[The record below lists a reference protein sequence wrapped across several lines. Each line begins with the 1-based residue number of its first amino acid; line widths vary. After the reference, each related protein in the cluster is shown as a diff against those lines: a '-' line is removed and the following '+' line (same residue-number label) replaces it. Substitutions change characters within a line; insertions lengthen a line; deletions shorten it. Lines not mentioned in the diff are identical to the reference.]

1 MTDRVRRT
9 ALGIALLLA
18 LSVVS
23 VPPVEAAAPQ
33 LLMVYGGGL
42 TEPVILG
49 DWDENLEFL
58 LATSGSIDVPM
69 TELAGRPFHALALFW
84 GGAWSRY
91 MAEGGSL
98 ATLRPE
104 QANQQGRFYPAYGT
118 RKAVL
123 ALDSAGGFGGFAR
136 RADPHAAE
144 ILLRHGISAGPIAA
158 PVGTG
163 LALGAL
169 VALPPR

>member
-49 DWDENLEFL
+49 DWDENLAFL
-58 LATSGSIDVPM
+58 LATSGSIDVP
-69 TELAGRPFHALALFW
+69 TAELAGRPFHSLALFW
-84 GGAWSRY
+84 GGEWSRY

-104 QANQQGRFYPAYGT
+104 QANQQGASIPHMAPARPFLSWT
-118 RKAVL
+118 
-123 ALDSAGGFGGFAR
+123 
-136 RADPHAAE
+136 P
-144 ILLRHGISAGPIAA
+144 
-158 PVGTG
+158 
-163 LALGAL
+163 L
-169 VALPPR
+169 VALVGSPAVPILTPPRYCCGTVSLQDR